1 MTRRSVLFLPVLLLV
16 ACTSSHDLGQGPSP
30 MAGGV
35 YREALRPGLHYVFVK
50 SNVAPWTDR
59 EAVVRKWRDE
69 ADRLC
74 GDAGHEDLRVE
85 DRVEEEMP
93 PMNAIVFRLPYL
105 VSIRKGYALCAS
117 AGLSAQEAL
126 RIIDAWR

>member
-1 MTRRSVLFLPVLLLV
+1 MTRRSVLLLPVLLLV
-16 ACTSSHDLGQGPSP
+16 ACTSSHDLGQGPSA

-35 YREALRPGLHYVFVK
+35 Y
-50 SNVAPWTDR
+50 R